1 MAALDTPARLLIIGC
16 GNLLRGDDA
25 FGPVMIRRLWELG
38 LPEGIRCAD
47 GGTGG
52 MDVAFQMR
60 GVGKVILIDAC
71 LSGSEPGTL
80 FKVPGD
86 QVATTPPLT
95 GLNMHAF
102 RWDHAL
108 AFAKWLLKEE
118 YPRAIDV
125 YLAEAAALE
134 LGAPLSQAIERAA
147 AKLLIILQ
155 AEMQSMRCHDDS
167 AMRA

>member
-1 MAALDTPARLLIIGC
+1 MASLDSPSRLLIIGC

-25 FGPVMIRRLWELG
+25 FGPIMVRRLWELG
-38 LPEGIRCAD
+38 LPEGVRCAD

-60 GVGKVILIDAC
+60 GAGKVILIDAC
-71 LSGSEPGTL
+71 LSESEPGPL
-80 FKVPGD
+80 FKVPGE

-95 GLNMHAF
+95 GLNTHAF

-108 AFAKWLLKEE
+108 AFAKWLLKDA
-118 YPRAIDV
+118 YPQQIDV

-134 LGAPLSQAIERAA
+134 FGAPRSPAMEKAAER
-147 AKLLIILQ
+147 LLPILRT
-155 AEMQSMRCHDDS
+155 EMQTARFHNDAVMS
-167 AMRA
+167 A

>member
-1 MAALDTPARLLIIGC
+1 MSAEPARLLIIGC

-25 FGPVMIRRLWELG
+25 FGPVMIRRLWEEG
-38 LPEGIRCAD
+38 LPAGVRCAD

-60 GVGKVILIDAC
+60 GVERVILLDAC
-71 LSGSEPGTL
+71 VSGAAPGSL
-80 FKVPGD
+80 FRVPAE

-95 GLNMHAF
+95 GMNLHAF

-118 YPRAIDV
+118 YPQQIDV

-134 LGAPLSQAIERAA
+134 FGAPLSAEIEQAAEKLMPLLRAEM
-147 AKLLIILQ
+147 AKLEQ
-155 AEMQSMRCHDDS
+155 AD
-167 AMRA
+167 AAVVPA